1 MMDSYLSME
10 QLQNFNPSNSRIVR
24 NDSILKQENYI
35 EKADRSF
42 HFMIGEKNLEL
53 KICKKV
59 FIS

>member
-1 MMDSYLSME
+1 ME